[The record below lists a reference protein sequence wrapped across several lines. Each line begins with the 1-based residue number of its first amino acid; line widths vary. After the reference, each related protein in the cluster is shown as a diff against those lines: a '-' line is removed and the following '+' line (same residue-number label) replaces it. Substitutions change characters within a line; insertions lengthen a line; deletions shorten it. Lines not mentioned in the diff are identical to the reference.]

1 MNNEELWTKALTDI
15 EIDVSKANFITWFKN
30 TILCDYVDG
39 RIIIGVPN
47 AFAKDWLENKYQ
59 KNILKALRNHAP
71 FIVRNVEF
79 SILTRIFNDQNKVS
93 KHALNPQSEPVREEQ
108 PGIAEL
114 EVDHLTNLNHRYTF
128 DNFIVGSFNELA
140 HAAAKAVTKNLGTL
154 YNPLF
159 IYGGVGLGKTHLLQ
173 AVGNEVKNN
182 NSGLK
187 IKYISAEKFTNEFV
201 NSLQSSSIAQFKDKY
216 RATDLLI
223 IDDIQFIAKKIQT
236 QEEVFHTFNALYEK
250 NKQIVFS
257 SDRPPKSIENI
268 EERLRSRFE
277 GGMLTDVSEPEYEA
291 RLAILRHKI
300 SEKNLIIPE
309 NIVEHIAATIHS
321 NIRELEGALNSI
333 IAHSKLLSK
342 QFSLNEIK
350 DFLAKNV
357 KPKKIATAQQ
367 IIKSVAQYYNITEKN
382 LFEKTRIK
390 EIVRPRQIAMY
401 LLREDFNGSY
411 PYIGQKLGGRDHTT
425 AIHSYEKISNELKKN
440 ERLSEEINQIRI
452 LFNNEQL
459 VN

>member
-1 MNNEELWTKALTDI
+1 MNNEELWAKTLTDI

-39 RIIIGVPN
+39 KIIIGVPN

-71 FIVRNVEF
+71 FVVRNIEF
-79 SILTRIFNDQNKVS
+79 SILPRVFGEQNKIP
-93 KHALNPQSEPVREEQ
+93 KHALNPEPESAKEEQ
-108 PGIAEL
+108 PVISEL
-114 EVDHLTNLNHRYTF
+114 EVDRETNLNHRYTF

-140 HAAAKAVTKNLGTL
+140 HAAAYAVTKSPGTT

-173 AVGNEVKNN
+173 AVGNEAKKN

-201 NSLQSSSIAQFKDKY
+201 SALQNGNINQFKDKY
-216 RATDLLI
+216 RSADLLI

-236 QEEVFHTFNALYEK
+236 QEEVFHTFNTLYEK

-277 GGMLTDVSEPEYEA
+277 GGMITDVSEPEYEA

-300 SEKNLIIPE
+300 SEKNLVIPE
-309 NIVEHIAATIHS
+309 NIVEHVAATIHS

-350 DFLAKNV
+350 EFLAKNV

-367 IIKSVAQYYNITEKN
+367 IIKSVAQYYNVTEKN

-440 ERLSEEINQIRI
+440 ERLSEEINQIRN
-452 LFNNEQL
+452 LFNNEQP